1 MSAGPGV
8 VRAVPGRL
16 PGIVVTVGAVVVASA
31 VASLVP
37 GVGLVT
43 AAVALG
49 VVVGNVPGCPGAA
62 APGLAWVSRV
72 VLRAGVVLLGLQ
84 LAVGQVLELG
94 AATVGVVV
102 AAVVVTFAGTV
113 LLGRALGVSRGLSL
127 LVATGFS
134 ICGASAIA
142 AVEGVVDRED
152 EEVATGVALVTVFGS
167 LSMVLLPLLGG
178 MWGVGPELL
187 GRVAGGSVHEVA
199 QVVAAASPA
208 GAAAVSVAV
217 VVKLG
222 RVVLLAPLVAG
233 IGLLRRRRGGGG
245 EGRRVPLLPL
255 FVVGFLA
262 AMAVRST
269 GLVPGSVLEVAR
281 EATTVLLAAALF
293 ALGTSVRVRGL
304 VRTGPRALL
313 LGVGSTVLITS
324 VTVAGMLTVA

>member
-1 MSAGPGV
+1 MPS
-8 VRAVPGRL
+8 
-16 PGIVVTVGAVVVASA
+16 AVVSP
-31 VASLVP
+31 S
-37 GVGLVT
+37 T
-43 AAVALG
+43 
-49 VVVGNVPGCPGAA
+49 
-62 APGLAWVSRV
+62 SRPETE
-72 VLRAGVVLLGLQ
+72 GPSS
-84 LAVGQVLELG
+84 
-94 AATVGVVV
+94 ATVGVVV
-102 AAVVVTFAGTV
+102 VAVVVTFAGTV
-113 LLGRALGVSRGLSL
+113 VLGRVLGVSRGLSV

-178 MWGVGPELL
+178 VWGVGPELL
-187 GRVAGGSVHEVA
+187 GRIAGGSVHEVA

-233 IGLLRRRRGGGG
+233 IGLVRRRSGGGG
-245 EGRRVPLLPL
+245 RRAPLLPL

-262 AMAVRST
+262 AMAVRGT
-269 GLVPGSVLEVAR
+269 GLVPEPVLGAAR

-293 ALGTSVRVRGL
+293 ALGTSVRVGGL
-304 VRTGPRALL
+304 RRTGPRALV
-313 LGVGSTVLITS
+313 LGACSTALITS
-324 VTVAGMLTVA
+324 VTVAGMLALT

>member
-1 MSAGPGV
+1 MRMSMSAGPGV
-8 VRAVPGRL
+8 VVRGRL
-16 PGIVVTVGAVVVASA
+16 PGVAVTVGAVAVAA
-31 VASLVP
+31 VVASLVP
-37 GVGLVT
+37 GVGVVT

-49 VVVGNVPGCPGAA
+49 VLVGNVPGCPGVA
-62 APGLAWVSRV
+62 APGLAWVSKV

-84 LAVGQVLELG
+84 LAVGQVLGLG

-102 AAVVVTFAGTV
+102 AAVVVTFVGTV
-113 LLGRALGVSRGLSL
+113 LLGRALGVSRGLSV

-152 EEVATGVALVTVFGS
+152 EEVATAVALVTVFGS
-167 LSMVLLPLLGG
+167 VSMVLLPLLGG
-178 MWGVGPELL
+178 VWGAGPELL
-187 GRVAGGSVHEVA
+187 GRIAGGSVHEVA
-199 QVVAAASPA
+199 QVVGAASPV

-233 IGLLRRRRGGGG
+233 IGLVRRRGGGG
-245 EGRRVPLLPL
+245 RRVALLPL

-262 AMAVRST
+262 AMALRST
-269 GLVPGSVLEVAR
+269 GIVPDPVLGAAR

-293 ALGTSVRVRGL
+293 ALGTSVRVSGL
-304 VRTGPRALL
+304 RRTGPRALL
-313 LGVGSTVLITS
+313 LGACSTALITS
-324 VTVAGMLTVA
+324 VTVAGMLAVA